1 MAKRKTPKVKDLKPK
16 IEKLENDE
24 LTKLQKI
31 VGTLDMRYSQLGK
44 IDVEKHAIMHAVA
57 RTQDELKLM
66 QTQLEDKYG
75 TGVDI
80 DIRTGE
86 IKEQDGQVNS

>member
-1 MAKRKTPKVKDLKPK
+1 MAKRKTPKVKDLKPQVK
-16 IEKLENDE
+16 TLEKDE
-24 LTKLQKI
+24 LTNLQKI

-75 TGVDI
+75 QDVDI
-80 DIRTGE
+80 DLRTGE
-86 IKEQDGQVNS
+86 IKEKNG